1 MEQNEVRSLS
11 SRGRERPQFAEKLE
25 IQQPAPEGAVD
36 FEELAVSLKRYPD
49 TRPSFSANCKAVGI
63 EGLDR
68 SVKPLRHPRTSL
80 MGEIP

>member
-49 TRPSFSANCKAVGI
+49 TNPA
-63 EGLDR
+63 
-68 SVKPLRHPRTSL
+68 
-80 MGEIP
+80 